1 MFSERERERDGKS
14 IFPLL
19 IMKLTFTLC
28 AFSKAFFDCHCRYAF
43 EIDHRKLECNTF
55 SRDVTRW
62 QPVSTGVKLSA
73 SIWKILCN
81 SLRYDSLGGSIKR
94 GIVAHNAID
103 EACGPRYKISLMI
116 SLFVYSCRTLHANT
130 NEPCIQLISIRH
142 LIQYDNRSE
151 NAKTFE
157 RQ

>member
-1 MFSERERERDGKS
+1 
-14 IFPLL
+14 
-19 IMKLTFTLC
+19 MKLIFTRV
-28 AFSKAFFDCHCRYAF
+28 FSKRFFNCHCRYAF
-43 EIDHRKLECNTF
+43 EIDHRKLQCNTF
-55 SRDVTRW
+55 SRCNEMTAGIDRR
-62 QPVSTGVKLSA
+62 VKLSA

-81 SLRYDSLGGSIKR
+81 SLRYDSLGGRIKR
-94 GIVAHNAID
+94 GIVTHNAID
-103 EACGPRYKISLMI
+103 ESCGSRYKISLMI
-116 SLFVYSCRTLHANT
+116 SLFVYSCRTLHANI